1 MLPAKAAAVFAGRE
15 RGRARSAACTPAPL
29 LAAACVTLL
38 EGGTNM
44 TAQLARIRQ
53 PARWLAAAVAVSLLA
68 TAGGAAPASPPAAAV
83 ATLMQRDLPDLNGR
97 EALLLSVEYP
107 PGGASLP
114 HRHDADVFVYVLAG
128 EVVMQVLGQPAV
140 TLKTGDTFYEGPAD
154 VHVRSANASSRA
166 PARLLVFMV
175 KDKNRPVSRAVDAP
189 GLAEPR

>member
-1 MLPAKAAAVFAGRE
+1 
-15 RGRARSAACTPAPL
+15 
-29 LAAACVTLL
+29 
-38 EGGTNM
+38 M
-44 TAQLARIRQ
+44 TARFVRIRVRQ
-53 PARWLAAAVAVSLLA
+53 PARWFAAGVAVSLLA
-68 TAGGAAPASPPAAAV
+68 TAGGAAPAPMSEAAV
-83 ATLMQRDLPDLNGR
+83 ATLLQRDLPDLAGR
-97 EALLLSVEYP
+97 EALLLTVEYP

-175 KDKNRPVSRAVDAP
+175 KDKDRPVSRAVDAP
-189 GLAEPR
+189 GPVAPPR

>member
-1 MLPAKAAAVFAGRE
+1 MNMA
-15 RGRARSAACTPAPL
+15 TPF
-29 LAAACVTLL
+29 
-38 EGGTNM
+38 
-44 TAQLARIRQ
+44 ARIRIRQ
-53 PARWLAAAVAVSLLA
+53 SARWFAAGVAVSLLA
-68 TAGGAAPASPPAAAV
+68 TAGGAAPAPPPASAAAV
-83 ATLMQRDLPDLNGR
+83 ATLMQRELPDLNGK

-175 KDKNRPVSRAVDAP
+175 KDKDRPVSRAVDAP
-189 GLAEPR
+189 GLGEPR

>member
-1 MLPAKAAAVFAGRE
+1 
-15 RGRARSAACTPAPL
+15 
-29 LAAACVTLL
+29 
-38 EGGTNM
+38 
-44 TAQLARIRQ
+44 
-53 PARWLAAAVAVSLLA
+53 LLA
-68 TAGGAAPASPPAAAV
+68 TAGGAAPVPPPASAAAV
-83 ATLMQRDLPDLNGR
+83 ATLMQRELPDLNGK

-175 KDKNRPVSRAVDAP
+175 KDKDRPVSRAVDAP
-189 GLAEPR
+189 GLGEPR

>member
-1 MLPAKAAAVFAGRE
+1 M
-15 RGRARSAACTPAPL
+15 
-29 LAAACVTLL
+29 
-38 EGGTNM
+38 NM

-68 TAGGAAPASPPAAAV
+68 TAGGAAPAPAPPPAAAV
-83 ATLMQRDLPDLNGR
+83 ATLMQRDLPDLTGR

-175 KDKNRPVSRAVDAP
+175 KDKNRPVSHAVDVP